1 MERYEYTMMLIVAVI
16 IILLID
22 AIRDL
27 FKQVNKNK

>member
-1 MERYEYTMMLIVAVI
+1 MERYEYTMMLIVVVI